1 MMKYIKRTPLFWLL
15 LFSGILFTLIG
26 IAGKD
31 TIYAQQEYDPVKA
44 PILSVMFAAMNDDIY
59 PWQLFDLSSIEK
71 ADTDEEAA
79 EEKNAAEDEK
89 TSTEKTDA
97 ESEKMPAEKTD
108 AEGEETP
115 AQKTDAEGEE
125 TLAEKAD
132 AVGEETL
139 AEKAD
144 AEGEEIS
151 VEKTDVKDEEIASSE
166 VNAKDEENAE
176 GTAGKENQAEEGEGE
191 LQQQQ
196 PLEEIKPI
204 RETTH
209 EEYMAH
215 ISADIYGEA
224 GVQRAAEYTFEPV
237 DLTWF
242 DDALFI
248 GDSRTVGLR
257 DYTDLAE
264 HADFYCETS
273 LTIYKVMEK
282 EFKGKGTILEALK
295 KKDYKKIYLM
305 VGINELGT
313 GTTENYLEKYT
324 EVVEALREAQPDA
337 VIYVQA
343 VMRVS
348 QKKNDQDKIFNND
361 NINARNHAVATLADN
376 RHIFY
381 IDVNEVVC
389 DEQGALKEE
398 YTHDQI
404 HLLGK
409 YNELWKEFLLGKGVE
424 LPETSMETVKQTEA
438 D

>member
-59 PWQLFDLSSIEK
+59 PWQLFDLSPIEK
-71 ADTDEEAA
+71 ADTEDEEAA

-97 ESEKMPAEKTD
+97 ESEKMPAK
-108 AEGEETP
+108 
-115 AQKTDAEGEE
+115 
-125 TLAEKAD
+125 KAD
-132 AVGEETL
+132 AEGEETL

-151 VEKTDVKDEEIASSE
+151 VEKTDIEDEEIASSE
-166 VNAKDEENAE
+166 VNAKNEENAEE

-196 PLEEIKPI
+196 PLKEIKPI

-324 EVVEALREAQPDA
+324 EVVEALREAQPNT